1 MPPPKTLVFHI
12 GDPKTGSSSIQQA
25 LFGRTWSSPTQRI
38 AYPDGLT
45 SIPLAKSLYADA
57 PPDQREK
64 RFAATADWLN
74 RQTGDIAVLSAEHF
88 SFIPPTTLKSAIEQF
103 LPDHAGNIQVIA
115 YVRPHIPR
123 LISTFAQ
130 RVKTRGLKKPFES
143 FCQATAEKGQFR
155 YTPRFVAWRDT
166 FGAGFTLRPM
176 LRPLLWRQ
184 DVVADFLYNVLGSD
198 DFTTDPTRDQNAS
211 PTLYHLACLLLV
223 QSALR
228 QADIAQDL
236 RHALCSRLAE
246 RLARDATPAD
256 ARLKMPRPLLA
267 RMQDAHRDDAAA
279 LDEAFFTDFNGFTG
293 TPFSTAL
300 ETAALTATDEPQ
312 SIAAKDHFSASQ
324 RQALDRIV
332 TEIIHQLH
340 ADPTSWK
347 RHYRQAKT
355 NKSGSNQANPA
366 SAIRIETLLGDI
378 CAVLS

>member
-1 MPPPKTLVFHI
+1 MTTPKTLVFHI

-25 LFGRTWSSPTQRI
+25 LFGRTWSSPAQRI
-38 AYPDGLT
+38 AYPDGLNA
-45 SIPLAKSLYADA
+45 IPLAKSLYADA

-74 RQTGDIAVLSAEHF
+74 RQTDDIAVLSAEHF
-88 SFIPPTTLKSAIEQF
+88 SFIPPATLKSAVEHF

-130 RVKTRGLKKPFES
+130 RVKTRGLKKTFES
-143 FCQATAEKGQFR
+143 FCQVVTDKGQFR
-155 YTPRFVAWRDT
+155 YTPRFVAWRET
-166 FGAGFTLRPM
+166 FGTGFTLRPM

-228 QADIAQDL
+228 QANIAQDL

-267 RMQDAHRDDAAA
+267 RMQDAHRDDATA
-279 LDEAFFTDFNGFTG
+279 LDDAFFTGA
-293 TPFSTAL
+293 PFSTAL
-300 ETAALTATDEPQ
+300 EAAALTATDEPQ
-312 SIAAKDHFSASQ
+312 SIGAKDHFSASQ

-332 TEIIHQLH
+332 KEIIHQLH
-340 ADPTSWK
+340 ADPTGWK
-347 RHYRQAKT
+347 RLYRQAKI
-355 NKSGSNQANPA
+355 NKSGSEKAKSA
-366 SAIRIETLLGDI
+366 SATRIEALLGDI